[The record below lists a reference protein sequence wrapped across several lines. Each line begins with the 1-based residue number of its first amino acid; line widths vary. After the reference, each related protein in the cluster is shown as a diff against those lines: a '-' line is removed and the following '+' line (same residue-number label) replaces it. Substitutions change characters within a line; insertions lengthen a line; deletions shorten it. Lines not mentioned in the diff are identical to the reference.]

1 MITELNHW
9 ATRHRIPPTAL
20 NDLLAVILPQTD
32 HTIDAKPGSEAA
44 VLNLTRLHVSSIGGR
59 IWRNNV
65 GAGKIEG
72 SGSYIRWGLCND
84 TPKLNAAVKSSD
96 LVGIL
101 PITIRSEHVGTRIG
115 QFIARETK
123 HPTWKYTGTDRE
135 QAQLKFITLVNAL
148 GGDAKFTTTG
158 R

>member
-9 ATRHRIPPTAL
+9 ATRHHIPPTVL

-65 GAGKIEG
+65 GASKIEG

-84 TPKLNAAVKSSD
+84 TPALNAVCKSSD
-96 LVGIL
+96 LVGII
-101 PITIRSEHVGTRIG
+101 PVTIRPEHVGARIG